1 MPIAVIWGA
10 AGGIGRSLATQL
22 IDRHWHVLA
31 VARHASGLE
40 SLTPFAYEADVADSF
55 AVQRAVMAI
64 AQQTSEVD
72 LMIYAVGDIASQ
84 LVEATSPEVWRR
96 LLDANLTGAYLTTHH
111 SLPLLTPDAHLIF
124 VGAVHERMRLPGL
137 AGYAAA
143 KAGLEAFAETL
154 RKEQRGRRV
163 TVVRPGAVDTP
174 FWSKAPFKLPKTAL
188 TPGDVAERI
197 LAAHTAG
204 QQGLLDL

>member
-1 MPIAVIWGA
+1 MPIALIWGA

-22 IDRHWHVLA
+22 IDRQWHVHA

-40 SLTPFAYEADVADSF
+40 SLTPFTYEADVADAF
-55 AVQRAVMAI
+55 AVQQAVMAI

-84 LVEATSPEVWRR
+84 PVEAMSPEVWRR
-96 LLDANLTGAYLTTHH
+96 LLDANLTGAYLTTHY
-111 SLPLLTPDAHLIF
+111 SLPLLTPDAHLMYI
-124 VGAVHERMRLPGL
+124 GAVHERMRLPGL
-137 AGYAAA
+137 AAYAAA

-154 RKEQRGRRV
+154 RKEQRGRCV

-174 FWSKAPFKLPKTAL
+174 FWSKVPFKLPRTAL